1 MNGLRKFMQNNPMAG
16 WVVAAVLMLAA
27 ALAIWRQFV
36 RSTETTELTEMIT
49 IRCVETG
56 KEWKV
61 PRGVMEKELYLRDFP
76 VDANKGLINPD
87 TGKFTGFPVDAW
99 KETVERVNA
108 ERSQVEKAGSS
119 ATNPGKP

>member
-1 MNGLRKFMQNNPMAG
+1 MQNNPMAG

-27 ALAIWRQFV
+27 ALALWRQFG
-36 RSTETTELTEMIT
+36 RSTETTELAEMIT
-49 IRCVETG
+49 IRCIETG

-76 VDANKGLINPD
+76 VDPNKGLINPD

-108 ERSQVEKAGSS
+108 ERSQVQKAGSS
-119 ATNPGKP
+119 ATNPAKP